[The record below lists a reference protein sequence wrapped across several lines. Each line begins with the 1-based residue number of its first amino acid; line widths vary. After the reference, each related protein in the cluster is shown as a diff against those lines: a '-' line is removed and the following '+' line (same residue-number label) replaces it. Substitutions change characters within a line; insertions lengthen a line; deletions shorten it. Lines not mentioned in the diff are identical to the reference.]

1 MTFLDQDINKII
13 NKANESDKK
22 TIKAYLTML
31 KNPKSVGE
39 FMDKFKKAVNDN
51 TSKQMLG
58 FKIIERS
65 NEPRFFSY
73 VLDTIKDLD
82 NNIQVQTA
90 FKSLKILPEDINII
104 NKYLS
109 TIIKLIDKIRDREVI
124 YHGVCLLYRAEKKH
138 PSLKETIKNYNI
150 TLTEEEGHKL
160 LRKFDIQ
167 EKWATKNHRGKTKPG
182 YIQSMD
188 DFVSFSQNF
197 ITY

>member
-1 MTFLDQDINKII
+1 MSFLDQDINIII

-39 FMDKFKKAVNDN
+39 FINIFKKAVNKN

-65 NEPRFFSY
+65 NEPNFFPY

-90 FKSLKILPEDINII
+90 FKSLRILPKDIENI
-104 NKYLS
+104 NKYIP

-124 YHGVCLLYRAEKKH
+124 YHGVCLLYRAVKKH
-138 PSLKETIKNYNI
+138 PNLKETIKSYNI
-150 TLTEEEGHKL
+150 TLTEDEGHKL
-160 LRKFDIQ
+160 LRRFDIQ

-188 DFVSFSQNF
+188 DFISFSQNF
-197 ITY
+197 ISY